1 MDDPTRNDSG
11 TLIDLYRRHLSRGR
25 ALFGQ
30 VSGGLSEVASE
41 GAWVIT
47 ADGRRL
53 LDCGGYGVFLHGHRH
68 PRVVAAVKDQLDR
81 HPLATRVLL
90 EPVTAS
96 AAAALSKVAPGSLP
110 HVHFVNS
117 GAEATETALKLARAL
132 GHRIVIATH
141 GGFHGKTLGALSVT
155 GNPTYRDPFM
165 PLLPVTHVPYG
176 DRTAILTAIAEH
188 GPQACV
194 VIEPIQGEAGV
205 IVPPPGYLAEIAAAC
220 RHHHALLIVDEI
232 QTGLGRTGL
241 WWGGDHDAVVPDIV
255 LVGKGLSGGV
265 VPAAAVVASRSA
277 YAPFDAD
284 PFLHSSTFAGSPLA
298 CAAARAAVETIAEEG
313 LVERA
318 HEIGARL
325 AEGIASTM
333 IDRLGELVIEVRG
346 RGLLIGVEL
355 AQPGVVGE
363 LVLELLHEGVVV
375 STSLNEHRVL
385 RFTPPAIMTP
395 AEEAYAVAAVDRA
408 ARTVA
413 ARLRPITSAPA
424 EPPQLATTGGRS

>member
-132 GHRIVIATH
+132 GHRIVISTH
-141 GGFHGKTLGALSVT
+141 GGFHGKTLA
-155 GNPTYRDPFM
+155 
-165 PLLPVTHVPYG
+165 VPA
-176 DRTAILTAIAEH
+176 RRS
-188 GPQACV
+188 GPR
-194 VIEPIQGEAGV
+194 
-205 IVPPPGYLAEIAAAC
+205 PPGA
-220 RHHHALLIVDEI
+220 
-232 QTGLGRTGL
+232 GRR
-241 WWGGDHDAVVPDIV
+241 
-255 LVGKGLSGGV
+255 
-265 VPAAAVVASRSA
+265 PAWSSSRSKA
-277 YAPFDAD
+277 RPVWSCRRPATWPR
-284 PFLHSSTFAGSPLA
+284 SP
-298 CAAARAAVETIAEEG
+298 
-313 LVERA
+313 
-318 HEIGARL
+318 
-325 AEGIASTM
+325 
-333 IDRLGELVIEVRG
+333 
-346 RGLLIGVEL
+346 
-355 AQPGVVGE
+355 QPV
-363 LVLELLHEGVVV
+363 
-375 STSLNEHRVL
+375 
-385 RFTPPAIMTP
+385 
-395 AEEAYAVAAVDRA
+395 
-408 ARTVA
+408 
-413 ARLRPITSAPA
+413 
-424 EPPQLATTGGRS
+424 ATTTPC